1 MNPAMR
7 KMVLVCTAML
17 VFGIRVSAQEEE
29 TKSVESILLDHD
41 TALTVVCRSSDMAKY
56 MWPGYHHKP
65 KEGWKSVWV
74 GRSNKY
80 NHECTS
86 DNDKAQSVY
95 MSRLERLNSPD
106 IYRHKLSPAVEDIV
120 YNFELLTGIRNS
132 VERDSNG
139 VCYISRLSRDGWKL
153 WFEKNKE
160 RLRYC
165 PVYSV
170 LYAEEELLR
179 GVDGEGIPDVER

>member
-1 MNPAMR
+1 MA
-7 KMVLVCTAML
+7 CAAML
-17 VFGIRVSAQEEE
+17 AFGIGVSAQEVE
-29 TKSVESILLDHD
+29 TRSSESIWLDHD
-41 TALTVVCRSSDMAKY
+41 TSLTVLCRSSAIEKY
-56 MWPGYHHKP
+56 MWPGYHHEP
-65 KEGWKSVWV
+65 KDGWKSVWS
-74 GRSNKY
+74 GY

-95 MSRLERLNSPD
+95 MGRLERLNSPD

-165 PVYSV
+165 PVYRV
-170 LYAEEELLR
+170 LYTEEELLR
-179 GVDGEGIPDVER
+179 GVDGEGISDVER